1 MRSPTVFALTLV
13 AGALASTSTA
23 AAESDLAAHG
33 GAGNAVEVPEGIR
46 AVAPSGSCVMSPDA
60 ARCPPVDE
68 IVSSELAL
76 SDGSTAYAPLE
87 VANEGAAK
95 SSVRSRRKATAA
107 QAVGHACAVQ
117 SWDPVK
123 LFHPG
128 GDAFIRASGANE
140 CRSGVGVSY
149 QELYVSLERY
159 VDDRWQ
165 RLATNRAVRHGPGRI
180 SEIAGFNC
188 HHHRL
193 IPYRTEAFAYAVVN
207 QVGYTG
213 TDRAYQNHTCWP

>member
-1 MRSPTVFALTLV
+1 MRLITILAVTMAVGALVTTS
-13 AGALASTSTA
+13 AGA
-23 AAESDLAAHG
+23 AEYDSVARDE
-33 GAGNAVEVPEGIR
+33 AVHEIEVPER
-46 AVAPSGSCVMSPDA
+46 VRMFAPPGSCALNLNAD
-60 ARCPPVDE
+60 RCPPVE
-68 IVSSELAL
+68 AVVASEVALA
-76 SDGSTAYAPLE
+76 DGSTAFAPLDLSR
-87 VANEGAAK
+87 ATTAK
-95 SSVRSRRKATAA
+95 ASRRAHRKATAA

-165 RLATNRAVRHGPGRI
+165 PLATNRAARYGPGRI

-188 HHHRL
+188 HHQRL
-193 IPYRTEAFAYAVVN
+193 IPYRTDAFAYAVVN
-207 QVGYTG
+207 NIGYTG